1 MKGIISKMTIY
12 IALLAYI
19 LICAVIV
26 YSQRG
31 DSERKN
37 KIFLNCVFIAI
48 FLLYSL
54 RASSVGR
61 DVPGYERAYGV
72 ANVDLFAG
80 LRIGNFEKGYLF
92 LMWICNKLNFSFQWF
107 LTLCNAFILLPIYRY
122 IRKYSQNV
130 FLSIIIYVCYMF
142 FEFNLTGLRQAIA
155 TSIVLMAI
163 MALIESKQH
172 WLGLLKYC
180 LIVLLATMFHTGA
193 FVALFYLPFHFM
205 KKFKTYTLSI
215 MVTAAVFLV
224 GRGYIMGFVKNFFG
238 KDTMNASAGLYIG
251 LNLLFLIGL
260 AALFIFG
267 GKNREIRES
276 NILEENTSVIA
287 EDISMQVIMEKMFYL
302 SIAVLF
308 LFGSDTSVRSYMI
321 LNQVIIVLLP
331 NSLPYIFEE
340 KSQRIAIWIFTI
352 FFVIFFFTNTLLTGG
367 FDIVPYKFFWQK

>member
-1 MKGIISKMTIY
+1 MTIY
-12 IALLAYI
+12 VLFLAYI
-19 LICAVIV
+19 LICAVII
-26 YSQRG
+26 YFQKG
-31 DSERKN
+31 DPERKN
-37 KIFLNCVFIAI
+37 KIFLNYVFIAM

-61 DVPGYERAYGV
+61 DVPGYERTYGL

-80 LRIGNFEKGYLF
+80 LHIGNFEKGYLF
-92 LMWICNKLNFSFQWF
+92 LMWICNKLNLSFQWF
-107 LTLCNAFILLPIYRY
+107 LTLCNAIILFPIYRY
-122 IRKYSQNV
+122 IRKYSQNT
-130 FLSIIIYVCYMF
+130 FLSVIIYVCYIF

-163 MALIESKQH
+163 MVLIESKQD

-180 LIVLLATMFHTGA
+180 LIVLLAPLFHTGA

-215 MVTAAVFLV
+215 MVTAIVFLV

-238 KDTMNASAGLYIG
+238 KDSMNASAGLYIG
-251 LNLLFLIGL
+251 LNMLFLIGL
-260 AALFIFG
+260 AVLFIIG
-267 GKNREIRES
+267 GKNREIGES
-276 NILEENTSVIA
+276 NTSEGNTSVTV
-287 EDISMQVIMEKMFYL
+287 EDTPMQVLMEKMFYL

-308 LFGSDTSVRSYMI
+308 LFGSDTSVRSFML

-352 FFVIFFFTNTLLTGG
+352 FFIIFFFINTLLPNN
-367 FDIVPYKFFWQK
+367 FDIVPYKFFWQL

>member
-1 MKGIISKMTIY
+1 MTIY
-12 IALLAYI
+12 VLFLIYI
-19 LICAVIV
+19 LICAAVI
-26 YSQRG
+26 YFQKG
-31 DSERKN
+31 DLERKN
-37 KIFLNCVFIAI
+37 RLFLNFVFVAM

-107 LTLCNAFILLPIYRY
+107 LTICNAIILIPIYQY
-122 IRKYSQNV
+122 IRKYSQNA
-130 FLSIIIYVCYMF
+130 FLSVIIYVCYMF

-155 TSIVLMAI
+155 TSIVLIAI
-163 MALIESKQH
+163 MVLIESRQH

-180 LIVLLATMFHTGA
+180 LIVLLATLFHTGA

-205 KKFKTYTLSI
+205 KRSKTYTLSI
-215 MVTAAVFLV
+215 MATAAVFLV

-238 KDTMNASAGLYIG
+238 KDSMNASAGLYIG
-251 LNLLFLIGL
+251 LNLLFLIAL
-260 AALFIFG
+260 AVLFIFG

-276 NILEENTSVIA
+276 NILDGNTFVIA
-287 EDISMQVIMEKMFYL
+287 ENISMQVIMEKMFYL

-308 LFGSDTSVRSYMI
+308 LFGSDTSVRSYML

-331 NSLPYIFEE
+331 NSLPYIFNERS
-340 KSQRIAIWIFTI
+340 KRIAVWIFTV
-352 FFVIFFFTNTLLTGG
+352 FFIIFFFTNTLLPNN
-367 FDIVPYKFFWQK
+367 FDIVPYKFFWQL